1 MPQYH
6 YRAARADGSIV
17 EDHADGISEGAVR
30 SQLEGQGL
38 FVLHVDG
45 EQAQAGLSKGIQFG
59 TKLSLRDF
67 LIFNQQF
74 LALVKAGLPI
84 LRTFDILTERA
95 LNPHFQVA
103 LQHVREGIRSGSA
116 ISEAMQGQPKY
127 FSDLYR
133 ASIQSGEHTGNL
145 VEVLQRYIAYLKL
158 IISVREKLTKALA
171 YPAFLIFVGLGVVG
185 FLVTFVMPMF
195 AEAYAQRDTK
205 LPVPTQILLD
215 VVGSIAIWGPWVLAG
230 CVITPILFYAWLRTP
245 TGLLHFHGLLLRLPV
260 IGGLMLKN
268 QIIRLSRT
276 LATILAGGIP
286 LLSALTITANAMTNK
301 VISLSLTEASARVR
315 DGMGLAASLKQENF
329 LPRMTLEMIEVG
341 ESTGSLETM
350 LQEVAEFHESEL
362 DLQLNQLTTW
372 IEPVLLLIMG
382 FLVGGIVIVMYLPV
396 FQLADTV

>member
-6 YRAARADGSIV
+6 YRAARTDGTIV
-17 EDHADGISEGAVR
+17 EAQAEGISEGAVR
-30 SQLEGQGL
+30 DQLETQGL
-38 FVLHVDG
+38 FVLQLDG
-45 EQAQAGLSKGIQFG
+45 EQSRSRFSKGIQFG

-95 LNPHFQVA
+95 INPHFQVA
-103 LQHVREGIRSGSA
+103 LQQVREGIRSGSA
-116 ISEAMQGQPKY
+116 ISEAMNGQQKY

-133 ASIQSGEHTGNL
+133 ATIQSGEQTGNL
-145 VEVLQRYIAYLKL
+145 VDVLQRYIAYLKL
-158 IISVREKLTKALA
+158 IIAVREKVSKALA
-171 YPAFLIFVGLGVVG
+171 YPAFLVLVGFGVVG
-185 FLVTFVMPMF
+185 FLVGYIMPIF
-195 AEAYAQRDTK
+195 AEVYAQREAE
-205 LPVPTQILLD
+205 LPAPTQILLD
-215 VVGSIAIWGPWVLAG
+215 LVGSIAIWGPWALAG
-230 CVITPILFYAWLRTP
+230 GILVPILFYAWAQTP
-245 TGLLHFHGLLLRLPV
+245 TGQLQFHRLLLRIPLV
-260 IGGLMLKN
+260 GGIMLKN

-286 LLSALTITANAMTNK
+286 LLSALTITAHAMTNK
-301 VISLSLTEASARVR
+301 VISQSLAEATTRVR
-315 DGMGLAASLKQENF
+315 DGMSLAASLKQENF

-350 LQEVAEFHESEL
+350 LQEIAEFHESEL